1 MEIIKN
7 FFLRIEGSLQQ
18 LCRFQSW
25 WVGLTQSHLPICYT
39 NQSSWDTGPGK
50 FAFGRNWAKLPSVGE
65 ICDFGRKMGEIMYTW
80 TFLYWVLQALKRCFT
95 LSRVSNVQIM
105 QKHLI
110 TYICDVFFD
119 DTLCYPCSGLVSS
132 GISSLFSFCLAYLI
146 MVLLNGHT
154 LSV

>member
-1 MEIIKN
+1 MNLILIV
-7 FFLRIEGSLQQ
+7 IW
-18 LCRFQSW
+18 SW
-25 WVGLTQSHLPICYT
+25 NKPKPTLVSCSFDVITS
-39 NQSSWDTGPGK
+39 GPQK

-119 DTLCYPCSGLVSS
+119 ETLCYPCSGLVSS

>member
-1 MEIIKN
+1 MCPTSTSGLVIMIQQEK
-7 FFLRIEGSLQQ
+7 IEENVLSI
-18 LCRFQSW
+18 
-25 WVGLTQSHLPICYT
+25 WVGPYIRPQEIRL
-39 NQSSWDTGPGK
+39 
-50 FAFGRNWAKLPSVGE
+50 WAKLPSVGE
-65 ICDFGRKMGEIMYTW
+65 ICDFGRKMGEIMYIW

-119 DTLCYPCSGLVSS
+119 ETQCYPYSGLVLS
-132 GISSLFSFCLAYLI
+132 GIRSLFSFCLAYLV